1 MSVDVSRLDEV
12 EESGEVRRV
21 GGRTHAWSSSTEK
34 KISLL
39 FIPLQG
45 PRCLIVTI
53 QDRYTDES
61 LGLKNFTRLLY
72 WKEQKAA
79 VNR

>member
-21 GGRTHAWSSSTEK
+21 GGRSHASSSLTER

-45 PRCLIVTI
+45 PRCFTVTYKINTLIEVLVSKTS
-53 QDRYTDES
+53 QGYYTEKS
-61 LGLKNFTRLLY
+61 KR
-72 WKEQKAA
+72 QQ
-79 VNR
+79 